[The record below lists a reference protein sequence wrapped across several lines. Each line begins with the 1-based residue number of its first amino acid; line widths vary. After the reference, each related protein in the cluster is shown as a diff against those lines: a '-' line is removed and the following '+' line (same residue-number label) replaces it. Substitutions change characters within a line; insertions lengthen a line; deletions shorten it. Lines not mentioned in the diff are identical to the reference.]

1 MKRKNSVFARV
12 CMMITLIFL
21 YAPILVLIVFSFNDS
36 KSNAVWGGFTLDW
49 YAQLLNNRTVLSALQ
64 TTLLVS
70 VLATIIAT
78 VAGTAAADRIT
89 TW

>member
-36 KSNAVWGGFTLDW
+36 KS
-49 YAQLLNNRTVLSALQ
+49 RTVCTRLLAALVPEPVFGQ
-64 TTLLVS
+64 PAS
-70 VLATIIAT
+70 
-78 VAGTAAADRIT
+78 
-89 TW
+89 